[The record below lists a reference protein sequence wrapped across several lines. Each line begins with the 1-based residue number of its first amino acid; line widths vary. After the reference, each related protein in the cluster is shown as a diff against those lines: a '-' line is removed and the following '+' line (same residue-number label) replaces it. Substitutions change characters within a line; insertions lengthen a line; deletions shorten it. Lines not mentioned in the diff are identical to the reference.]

1 MSAGEILV
9 GLTLVAGLLGTVLFV
24 FPGLLIQVGTLF
36 TWAVVDGDP
45 IVWAVAIVALL
56 IAGAAT
62 LVKYL
67 IPGRRLKRA
76 GVPLIVLAPAT
87 VLAIVGF
94 FMIPVLGAPLF
105 FVASI
110 YLIELLRVGSSEAWP
125 ATKASLG
132 AVAMSVG
139 IEFTAAFV
147 ILGVLVLAVLIR

>member
-76 GVPLIVLAPAT
+76 GVPMIVLAPAT

-147 ILGVLVLAVLIR
+147 ILGVWVLAVLIR

>member
-76 GVPLIVLAPAT
+76 GVPVIVLAPAT

-147 ILGVLVLAVLIR
+147 ILGVWVLAVLIR

>member
-147 ILGVLVLAVLIR
+147 ILGVWVLAVLIR